1 MEDIVY
7 YSSQDLATQKV
18 FTNSRLI
25 AERFGKYHKN
35 VIRSIEKQISDNIEN
50 EMEYF
55 TQLNFEPSEYV
66 DESGKANKMYELTE
80 DGFLSIALSFTGKEA
95 QAIRIRLIEEFRKME
110 RELLSRKITRQKGIE
125 ARKSLTDVV
134 KMNYT
139 GEHLGFKI
147 KAYTDFIYEKILGMT
162 AKKYKEKYD
171 IGKDENLRNY
181 LTEEELKK
189 IDKLENSVGVLV
201 DIGKDYKEIKTFLS

>member
-1 MEDIVY
+1 MEEIVY

-25 AERFGKYHKN
+25 AERFGKRHDR
-35 VIRSIEKQISDNIEN
+35 VLRSIDKQIADNIEN
-50 EMEYF
+50 GMEYF
-55 TQLNFEPSEYV
+55 NHPNFGAV
-66 DESGKANKMYELTE
+66 DYIDAKGESRKMYELTE

-134 KMNYT
+134 KMNYD

-147 KAYTDFIYEKILGMT
+147 KAYTDFIYGKILGMS
-162 AKKYKEKYD
+162 AKSYKEKYN

-181 LTEEELKK
+181 LTEEELEK
-189 IDKLENSVGVLV
+189 IDRLENSVGMLV
-201 DIGKDYKEIKTFLS
+201 DIGKDYKEIKEFLS